1 MQVVVELA
9 VLAVVTVLIL
19 AGLVVVILKALDW
32 HTERSDW
39 GQG

>member
-1 MQVVVELA
+1 MQIMLQLA

-19 AGLVVVILKALDW
+19 AALVVVILKALDW